1 MISAPSRILVIDDS
15 RAVRSL
21 VKMML
26 PESCEVI
33 EARDGEEGLQRM
45 REARPELV
53 VLDFLMPILGGWEV
67 LQAMQGEPALST
79 LPLVIMSGR
88 REEVTERCHEPFSRF
103 AFLGKPFEQ
112 AELEQAMQTAIAL
125 AARLT
130 AAVPTATP
138 APAPVAEVALAM
150 AAETVPPV
158 FPSEPGVADTDAS
171 LADLKTRVAHLE
183 QETAMLRR
191 QLAQVVAYLRQRL
204 PAQQP

>member
-1 MISAPSRILVIDDS
+1 MISTPSRILVIDDS

-26 PESCEVI
+26 PESCQVL

-45 REARPELV
+45 REAPPELV
-53 VLDFLMPILGGWEV
+53 ILDFLMPILGGWEV
-67 LQAMQGEPALST
+67 LQAMQTDPALSR

-88 REEVTERCHEPFSRF
+88 REEVIERCHEPFSRF
-103 AFLGKPFEQ
+103 AFLGKPFEA

-125 AARLT
+125 AARLG
-130 AAVPTATP
+130 AAPPRAAAPLAAPQSTPEMVPA
-138 APAPVAEVALAM
+138 
-150 AAETVPPV
+150 V
-158 FPSEPGVADTDAS
+158 FPPEPGAVAADEA

-191 QLAQVVAYLRQRL
+191 QLGQVVAYLRQRL

>member
-26 PESCEVI
+26 PESCEVL

-67 LQAMQGEPALST
+67 LQAMQAEPALST

-88 REEVTERCHEPFSRF
+88 REEVTERCHEPFARF

-130 AAVPTATP
+130 AAVPA
-138 APAPVAEVALAM
+138 APPPVPVADVAPVETAEV
-150 AAETVPPV
+150 VPPV
-158 FPSEPGVADTDAS
+158 FPIEPGGVDADAS

>member
-1 MISAPSRILVIDDS
+1 VISAPSRILVIDDS

-26 PESCEVI
+26 PDSCEVL

-67 LQAMQGEPALST
+67 LQAMQAEPALST

-112 AELEQAMQTAIAL
+112 AELEQAIQTAIAL

-130 AAVPTATP
+130 AAVPAAPPPTP
-138 APAPVAEVALAM
+138 VADVAPVETAEA
-150 AAETVPPV
+150 VPPV
-158 FPSEPGVADTDAS
+158 FPADPGVADAEES
-171 LADLKTRVAHLE
+171 LADLKTRVAQLE